1 PRSTKPTAARESS
14 PLGGE
19 ILVVV
24 RARAGFH
31 DTAISCI
38 LATGRTVGTGIMPD
52 FANTDHLDDP
62 DRALE
67 RHAVTIRVVAETD
80 DNILMRTRR
89 LSRTVTEIYD
99 AKLRPFGVSAVQFS
113 LLEMIGQMQPATR
126 ADIARKQELDK
137 STLTRDLKS
146 IFSDGL
152 VEEVWEG
159 ANGRSRPIALTKAGK
174 QLLLDAEAAR
184 HAAQIEATA
193 LLRQHGFA
201 MENFIARANI
211 DRFLSVLN
219 SSDLTETNRSMT
231 TKLLFAEDRTARSQV
246 QVTRL
251 RSLRDG
257 LADGSTERAKAD
269 KLLVTFETTHQLM
282 VQFRERMRRK
292 ADGRGIW

>member
-1 PRSTKPTAARESS
+1 
-14 PLGGE
+14 
-19 ILVVV
+19 
-24 RARAGFH
+24 
-31 DTAISCI
+31 
-38 LATGRTVGTGIMPD
+38 MPD

-231 TKLLFAEDRTARSQV
+231 TKLLIAEEDKLGHDLEQLEFAEDRTARSQV